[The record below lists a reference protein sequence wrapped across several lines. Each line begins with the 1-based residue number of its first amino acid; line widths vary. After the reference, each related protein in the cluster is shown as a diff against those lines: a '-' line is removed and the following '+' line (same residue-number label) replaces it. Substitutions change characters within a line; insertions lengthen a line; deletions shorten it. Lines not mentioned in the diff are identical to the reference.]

1 MLSEAV
7 AGEESFKVVLV
18 YAGSSRQVEVTWGKG
33 NVVETLLTS
42 KIGSQLREGVG
53 EDRYL

>member
-33 NVVETLLTS
+33 NVVETLLTR
-42 KIGSQLREGVG
+42 KIGQLREGVG